1 MTAERL
7 DAGHLHRPRVGGNRL
22 VGDRHA
28 GSVAACTP
36 SAATVTCVLP
46 TLESDES
53 VTLLIQILAPGAG
66 GTIALDGTLTIDAGG
81 GNPSSASKD
90 TFKDSDALDVV
101 DSPDFFGRGSR
112 RTPPGRRS
120 RPTPVGGTN
129 GQSTSVFVPAFA
141 TGYAAFLQES
151 NDALLCNGAGVAGFG
166 KTVEMHFANGLSPV
180 TVTLTYNRVTAGN
193 KTPATTSF
201 VHQLD
206 NGQCEF
212 PPAIARR
219 TPGFCFDA
227 FWQGS
232 GPNRLLIIQAELGSN
247 GRGARRLAAPQ
258 DVSRSEGSRL
268 IAFAATRF
276 PFASG
281 QARAPLHSRLPP
293 RPSVPRRPARSPDR
307 RARRRA
313 SGARRCP

>member
-1 MTAERL
+1 MTVAFPVAAAPRGTQTTFTVTALNAAVAPDQPSAFEVFISNDGQSVWTQAIFTGL
-7 DAGHLHRPRVGGNRL
+7 ASAGTVLS
-22 VGDRHA
+22 A
-28 GSVAACTP
+28 IATQGSVAACTP
-36 SAATVTCVLP
+36 SAATVSCVLP

-81 GNPSSASKD
+81 GNPNSASKD

-101 DSPDFFGRGSR
+101 DSPDFFGRWQSAHAAGQ
-112 RTPPGRRS
+112 TFA
-120 RPTPVGGTN
+120 TDPVGGTN

-141 TGYAAFLQES
+141 AGYAAFLQES
-151 NDALLCNGAGVAGFG
+151 DDALLCNGAGVAGFG

-193 KTPATTSF
+193 KTPATTTF

-212 PPAIARR
+212 PPRDCEEN
-219 TPGFCFDA
+219 PGFCFDA

-247 GRGARRLAAPQ
+247 GRGRG
-258 DVSRSEGSRL
+258 V
-268 IAFAATRF
+268 
-276 PFASG
+276 
-281 QARAPLHSRLPP
+281 
-293 RPSVPRRPARSPDR
+293 
-307 RARRRA
+307 
-313 SGARRCP
+313 